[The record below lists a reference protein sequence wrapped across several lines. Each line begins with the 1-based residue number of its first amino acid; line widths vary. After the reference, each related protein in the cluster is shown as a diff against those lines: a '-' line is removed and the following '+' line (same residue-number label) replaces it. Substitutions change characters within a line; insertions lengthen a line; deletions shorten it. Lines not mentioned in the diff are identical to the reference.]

1 MASLE
6 QVVGIWPILTNP
18 SAAPCSGPSSLPWI
32 IAIALWLGY
41 LFLWLPP
48 QCIFKSAARGILS
61 QCRLDH
67 VTAPQSL
74 PRLPIPVW
82 IKDSLYNSSVTSLP
96 PFLAHSPWKRLC
108 TGCSLCWEFSFLPS
122 GFYFSE
128 VFSALK
134 VQIYPPHSP
143 FLFPGTDQH
152 LTCCF

>member
-1 MASLE
+1 MTYTHKPLCCPLLWAIFSPLDYCNRF
-6 QVVGIWPILTNP
+6 VTGLPL
-18 SAAPCSGPSSLPWI
+18 SMAAPTV
-32 IAIALWLGY
+32 Y
-41 LFLWLPP
+41 
-48 QCIFKSAARGILS
+48 FKSAARGILS